1 MAHHVDVF
9 ILGAGPAGINAAV
22 EAHCLGLTSVII
34 EQKQVLNTIHAYYPK
49 EKRVDMDYKGVKAE
63 FLGKVHFPKMSYSL
77 AEYTEVID
85 KMIAHHK
92 LDIRVPE
99 NVESVKKIQ
108 DNPPLFE
115 IKTDKE
121 TYVAKTV
128 FIAIGM
134 FAKPKRLEAEI
145 DKDARK
151 QIVYE
156 IAGKDYANNDI
167 AVYGGANSAIEIALN
182 FYKRGNNVTIIYRG
196 VMEKLESNLNTG
208 NLDDLRAVLAEQEK
222 NPKYKFRIDL
232 KSQIVKATK
241 NAENGKLHAVYDTGA
256 EVEFDY
262 CFVAIGGGSSR
273 DFLEGKCG
281 VKFTEKGAPIVDD
294 NYESDNKGL
303 YVIGDVSEKG
313 KAAIVT
319 AMKESVLA
327 TNHVKSTYLKDKIK
341 EKEFDFAY

>member
-1 MAHHVDVF
+1 MAHHVDLF

-34 EQKQVLNTIHAYYPK
+34 EQKQVLNTIHSYYPK
-49 EKRVDMDYKGVKAE
+49 EKRVDMDYKGVKAD
-63 FLGKVHFPKMSYSL
+63 FFGKVHFPKMSYSL
-77 AEYTEVID
+77 AEYVDVIE
-85 KMIAHHK
+85 KMIAHFK

-99 NVESVKKIQ
+99 NVESVTKLSE
-108 DNPPLFE
+108 NPPQFE

-121 TYVAKTV
+121 TYIAGQVL
-128 FIAIGM
+128 IAIGM

-145 DKDARK
+145 DRDVRK
-151 QIVYE
+151 QVVYE
-156 IAGKDYANNDI
+156 IAGKDYANCDI

-196 VMEKLESNLNTG
+196 VMEKLESNLNHG
-208 NLDDLRAVLAEQEK
+208 NLDDLRAVLTQQAE
-222 NPKYKFRIDL
+222 NPAFKFRIDF

-241 NAENGKLHAVYDTGA
+241 NAENGKLHAHYDTGV

-281 VKFTEKGAPIVDD
+281 VKFTDKGAPVIDD

-319 AMKESVLA
+319 AMKESVFA
-327 TNHVKSTYLKDKIK
+327 INHVKATYAADKVK
-341 EKEFDFAY
+341 EVPFDFGY